1 MDKFSF
7 LLKYIRKHSLSYSA
21 GVVFIIATNWI
32 AVSIPEYVQR
42 SIDLLHVGYH
52 VTALSLIQIEKEVGT
67 LPFLEKLKTLEN
79 QEYSDENEFEEFLQK
94 TLGPS
99 ETEQF
104 RNVIL
109 KHTYLNEKLA
119 KNQELLIQYLFIM
132 LGLAVIMM
140 LVRMCSRLLFFTPG
154 RAIECEIKDDM
165 FAKLMELQ
173 KDFHEKNPSG
183 TVISKLNNDV
193 TGIRMLCGFGMLAL
207 FNIVTALSL
216 TPYKMWL
223 LSPRLT
229 LYCVIPI
236 VFVFV
241 VVKIGMS
248 IMVKNTRARMK
259 NLQAL
264 SDFTVSSLSGI
275 DVIKS
280 FEMKNWVTE
289 KFDQENKAILQ
300 RSLNISMIR
309 SFFLPILTNL
319 ENILKTVILLIGG
332 LFVIKADFTIGE
344 LTAYITYAGLLTLP
358 LMSLGWVTTMIQQ
371 GLVGVE
377 SIQTIAQQKGPF
389 SDVAGLPPNKTD
401 HLFDAGLEVKNLHF
415 RYPGQ
420 VEATLNGISFSIL
433 PGQTVG
439 ILGRI
444 GSGKTTLVNCLNRYL
459 AIDNN
464 QIFFGDQDINLFSPM
479 DIRHA
484 IRTVTQDPFLFSD
497 TVEDNICFG
506 SFEHLE
512 DFSVNLK
519 TILYECALEDEIRR
533 FPQQEKTLVG
543 EKGIMLSGGQ
553 KQRISLARAMTA
565 PCDLLILDNV
575 LSAVDAE
582 TENFLL
588 KQILRKQ
595 HARSLLI
602 VSHRAKTMENAD
614 LILVLEEG
622 KIVDQ
627 GIHQDLVERPG
638 YYQETWTLQNE
649 RMSSQN
655 SASARDTKGIAS

>member
-1 MDKFSF
+1 MDKFLF
-7 LLKYIRKHSLSYSA
+7 LLKYIRKHTLSYSV
-21 GVVFIIATNWI
+21 GVVLIIATNWI

-42 SIDLLHVGYH
+42 SIDLLGVGYQM
-52 VTALSLIQIEKEVGT
+52 TEKSLLQIEKEVGT
-67 LPFLEKLKTLEN
+67 LPFLEKLQTLEN
-79 QEYSDENEFEEFLQK
+79 QEFADQGQFVK
-94 TLGPS
+94 TL
-99 ETEQF
+99 EKTLNLAEIERF
-104 RNVIL
+104 KEVIL
-109 KHTYLNEKLA
+109 KHTFLSERLT

-132 LGLAVIMM
+132 IGLAVAMM
-140 LVRMCSRLLFFTPG
+140 VVRMFSRLFFFTPG

-183 TVISKLNNDV
+183 AVISKLNNDV
-193 TGIRMLCGFGMLAL
+193 TGIRMLCGFGILAV
-207 FNIVTALSL
+207 FNITTALSL

-229 LYCVIPI
+229 LYCVMPI
-236 VFVFV
+236 VVAFI
-241 VVKIGMS
+241 VVKIGMNF
-248 IMVKNTRARMK
+248 MVVNTRARMK
-259 NLQAL
+259 NLQGL
-264 SDFTVSSLSGI
+264 SEFIVSSLSGI

-280 FEMKNWVTE
+280 FEMKNWVE
-289 KFDQENKAILQ
+289 GKFDQENQAMLR
-300 RSLNISMIR
+300 RSLNISMTR

-319 ENILKTVILLIGG
+319 ENILKILILLVGG
-332 LFVIKADFTIGE
+332 IFVIEGEFTLGE
-344 LTAYITYAGLLTLP
+344 LTAYITYAGLLTFP
-358 LMSLGWVTTMIQQ
+358 LMSLGWVTTMFQQ

-377 SIQTIAQQKGPF
+377 SIQTIERQKGIF
-389 SDVAGLPPNKTD
+389 SEVAPLPKNKAD
-401 HLFDAGLEVKNLHF
+401 HLFDAGLEVKDLHF
-415 RYPGQ
+415 RYQGQ
-420 VEATLNGISFSIL
+420 TEDTLNGVSFKIL
-433 PGQTVG
+433 PGQTIG

-459 AIDNN
+459 ATENS
-464 QIFFGDQDINLFSPM
+464 QIFFADQGINDLSYS

-484 IRTVTQDPFLFSD
+484 VRTVTQDPFLFSD
-497 TVEDNICFG
+497 SVEENICFG

-512 DFSVNLK
+512 DFSMDLK

-582 TENFLL
+582 TEGFLL

-614 LILVLEEG
+614 LILVLDDG
-622 KIVDQ
+622 KITDQ
-627 GIHQDLVERPG
+627 GVHQELLTRPG
-638 YYQETWTLQNE
+638 YYRDTWSLQNE
-649 RMSSQN
+649 MVTS
-655 SASARDTKGIAS
+655 